1 MRMPS
6 AYHVPMNAADVSGQ
20 CSAQAVAARPQYD
33 GSVIAERTKGELSAR
48 CDKEEANFLALNLA
62 NDIATGK
69 KTVAEARQ
77 YYARAVSDLMAGK
90 KDPYVQK
97 LQFSPQRRT
106 ADADRPAPMRRVTL
120 TSPAALRGQDDRPHF
135 DPTAAGFHVRE
146 PLQRSVPG
154 ELHPGSV
161 RGALQIHLV
170 QQYEET
176 SAAERRELDGD
187 TVLRTFLARCGEGE
201 HQALRALD
209 LDVLASHL
217 DDGIVAAS
225 SDREPA
231 ADARVELRPYD
242 GGRVSGKQKAGE
254 TLRPEPRSE
263 DALG

>member
-106 ADADRPAPMRRVTL
+106 ADADRPAPMRQ
-120 TSPAALRGQDDRPHF
+120 AMQ
-135 DPTAAGFHVRE
+135 
-146 PLQRSVPG
+146 G
-154 ELHPGSV
+154 E
-161 RGALQIHLV
+161 
-170 QQYEET
+170 
-176 SAAERRELDGD
+176 
-187 TVLRTFLARCGEGE
+187 
-201 HQALRALD
+201 
-209 LDVLASHL
+209 
-217 DDGIVAAS
+217 
-225 SDREPA
+225 
-231 ADARVELRPYD
+231 
-242 GGRVSGKQKAGE
+242 
-254 TLRPEPRSE
+254 
-263 DALG
+263 